1 MLYLA
6 DHLQSGHATACFG
19 GNQLLPGLID
29 LSPLDMGHANDLHIS
44 TACGPPRSF
53 RHASTCPRLDHPASG
68 NIPATPR
75 TCIRRASPKLRAF
88 RFRYGSGVQHLNL
101 AAEIYSLAR
110 SSERMTGHRHHHS
123 YQHLTMSSFVAKFLS
138 RPAALSPIGFR
149 PFSPPFSGFFSAF
162 GHPTISL
169 SDSRNN

>member
-6 DHLQSGHATACFG
+6 DHLRSGHATACFG

-29 LSPLDMGHANDLHIS
+29 LSPLDIGHANDLHIS

-68 NIPATPR
+68 NNPATPR
-75 TCIRRASPKLRAF
+75 TCIRRASPKLRACCF
-88 RFRYGSGVQHLNL
+88 RFGSGAQHLNL

-110 SSERMTGHRHHHS
+110 SSERMTERRHHHS
-123 YQHLTMSSFVAKFLS
+123 YKHLAMSSFMMKILS
-138 RPAALSPIGFR
+138 RPAALSPPGFR
-149 PFSPPFSGFFSAF
+149 PFSPPFSGFFSDF
-162 GHPTISL
+162 SHLTIAL
-169 SDSRNN
+169 SDSRNT